1 MRSIR
6 EELGTMT
13 VIASAKTVTD
23 RGWPVTR
30 EASDLLVER
39 IADLRAAVTSLAGQG
54 LEEGIVELE
63 LVQAARRLDTLE
75 AVRTRATLVDDGSCA
90 IGRRAVLKDE
100 HGETITY
107 EIVFPGDGEPTR
119 GWISADSPLGAAII
133 GARPGDVVDV
143 DAPVGRWSATVIS
156 VE

>member
-1 MRSIR
+1 
-6 EELGTMT
+6 MT
-13 VIASAKTVTD
+13 VTASARTATD

-39 IADLRAAVTSLAGQG
+39 IAELRAEVTSLAGQG

-90 IGRRAVLKDE
+90 IGRRAVLQDE
-100 HGETITY
+100 RGERITY

-119 GWISADSPLGAAII
+119 GWISADSPLGAAIL

>member
-1 MRSIR
+1 
-6 EELGTMT
+6 MT
-13 VIASAKTVTD
+13 INASLRTAPD

-39 IADLRAAVTSLAGQG
+39 IAELRAEVTSLAGQG

-90 IGRRAVLKDE
+90 IGRRAVLQDE
-100 HGETITY
+100 RGEKVTY
-107 EIVFPGDGEPTR
+107 EIVFPGDGVPTR
-119 GWISADSPLGAAII
+119 GWISADSPLGAAMI
-133 GARPGDVVDV
+133 GARPGDIVEV
-143 DAPVGRWSATVIS
+143 DAPIGRWCATVIT

>member
-1 MRSIR
+1 
-6 EELGTMT
+6 MT
-13 VIASAKTVTD
+13 VTASVKTATD
-23 RGWPVTR
+23 RGWPVTP

-75 AVRTRATLVDDGSCA
+75 SVRTRAKLVDDGSCA
-90 IGRRAVLKDE
+90 IGRRAVHKEE
-100 HGETITY
+100 HGDTITY

-119 GWISADSPLGAAII
+119 GLISADSPLGAAII
-133 GARPGDVVDV
+133 GAKPGDVVDV
-143 DAPVGRWSATVIS
+143 EAPVGRWSATVIS
-156 VE
+156 V

>member
-1 MRSIR
+1 
-6 EELGTMT
+6 MT
-13 VIASAKTVTD
+13 VTASVKTATD
-23 RGWPVTR
+23 RGWPVTP

-119 GWISADSPLGAAII
+119 GLISADSPLGAAII

>member
-1 MRSIR
+1 
-6 EELGTMT
+6 MT
-13 VIASAKTVTD
+13 VTASARTATD

-39 IADLRAAVTSLAGQG
+39 IAELRAEVTSLAGQG

-90 IGRRAVLKDE
+90 IGRRAVLQDE
-100 HGETITY
+100 RGERITY

-119 GWISADSPLGAAII
+119 GWISADSPLGAAIL

-143 DAPVGRWSATVIS
+143 DAPVGRGSATVIS

>member
-1 MRSIR
+1 
-6 EELGTMT
+6 MT
-13 VIASAKTVTD
+13 LPASVRATTE
-23 RGWPVTR
+23 RAWPVTR

-39 IADLRAAVTSLAGQG
+39 IAELRAELTSLAGQG
-54 LEEGIVELE
+54 LEEGVVRLP
-63 LVQAARRLDTLE
+63 LAQAARRLDTLE
-75 AVRTRATLVDDGSCA
+75 TVRARSRLADDGSCA
-90 IGRRAVLKDE
+90 IGRSAILQDE

-133 GARPGDVVDV
+133 GAKAGDVVDV
-143 DAPVGRWSATVIS
+143 DAPIGRWRATVIS